1 MEEVIKLASM
11 GINLRSQALFLT
23 VSIFPLLTLPLCLE
37 PPPEFTL
44 WPALGHSQSPKT
56 LRMGTFRNQLLLGEQ
71 EVERC
76 GIKRGGIYK

>member
-11 GINLRSQALFLT
+11 GINLRSQALSPT

-44 WPALGHSQSPKT
+44 WPALGHSQSPNPQNGNIQKPAASW
-56 LRMGTFRNQLLLGEQ
+56 RAGGGKMWDK
-71 EVERC
+71 ERRD
-76 GIKRGGIYK
+76 I